1 MHSSNLTFKINV
13 PEYSNPRADMA
24 RRRMEKKRMEVV
36 TCSLLLVRY
45 FQLVKCFNLVIRRKE
60 EAGE

>member
-1 MHSSNLTFKINV
+1 
-13 PEYSNPRADMA
+13 MA
-24 RRRMEKKRMEVV
+24 RKRMEKKMMEVV

-45 FQLVKCFNLVIRRKE
+45 FQLVKCFNLVISRKD